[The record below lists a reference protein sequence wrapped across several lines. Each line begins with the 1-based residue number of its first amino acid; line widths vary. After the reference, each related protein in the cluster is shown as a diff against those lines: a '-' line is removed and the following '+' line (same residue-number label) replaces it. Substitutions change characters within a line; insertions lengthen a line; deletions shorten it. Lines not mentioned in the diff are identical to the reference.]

1 MPRSHARRS
10 PRAVQVGYGDVYP
23 KTYLG
28 RAVMIVGGI
37 VGGLIIVALV
47 TTAMV
52 NALFFDE
59 HELMALR
66 YHKQE
71 KWRRTITHVS
81 AKLIQRKWRLRCLCQ
96 HPDKGSTWF
105 RRMERA
111 AYSDVYEAHFKLK
124 RLTAERR
131 QVFPEARAPS

>member
-1 MPRSHARRS
+1 
-10 PRAVQVGYGDVYP
+10 
-23 KTYLG
+23 
-28 RAVMIVGGI
+28 MIVGGI

-81 AKLIQRKWRLRCLCQ
+81 AKLIQRKWRLRCLGQ
-96 HPDKGSTWF
+96 HPDKQSTWF
-105 RRMERA
+105 RQMQRNALNE
-111 AYSDVYEAHFKLK
+111 VYEAHFKLK

-131 QVFPEARAPS
+131 QVFPEVRALWKTTR